1 MRVFLRHDGERN
13 RVVSVERVNEWD
25 LFFGEFGMGN
35 WDAWMRM
42 RIVFGIFFRLETWIE
57 N

>member
-1 MRVFLRHDGERN
+1 MGERN
-13 RVVSVERVNEWD
+13 RIVSVERVNEGD
-25 LFFGEFGMGN
+25 LFLGGEFGMGN